1 MNENYDVI
9 VAGGGVAG
17 VAAALAAAETGART
31 AIIEKSVWWGGM
43 ATGGMIFI
51 YLPLCDGCGNQV
63 SAGLAEKLLHA
74 SIQYGPGKVDPQWR
88 EPDSRVRY
96 RTRFSPAGFVMAMD
110 ELLEKHGID
119 LWLDTLVGGCT
130 VENDRVTALKVLNK
144 SGEHI
149 LAGRVVVDATG
160 DAEIVRRAGGRCVE
174 DANALAMWAI
184 QAVEHRGDSPVP
196 GYELS
201 SHVGSAINGQI
212 EPFSWNAPPNKR
224 RGTDGRA
231 VTEFV
236 MDSRRWLREYY
247 NRHYAG
253 GVYNRE
259 NLYALT
265 LPTMAQFRRIARIVS
280 RSGIPGLGY
289 NTPFDESIGVSADWS
304 HTKVVQEIP
313 FSAMLPEKVEGVIVA
328 GRALD
333 ASGYSWELTRSIPA
347 VAVSG
352 EAAGTAAAL
361 AAGSNI
367 PPHLL
372 PVKEL
377 QARLRRRGCLI
388 SMREIGIDYRNH
400 RPVGAEAK
408 GH

>member
-17 VAAALAAAETGART
+17 VAAALAAAKAGART
-31 AIIEKSVWWGGM
+31 AIIEKSVWWGGL

-74 SIQYGPGKVDPQWR
+74 SIKYGPGNINPQWR
-88 EPDSRVRY
+88 EPGSPVRY
-96 RTRFSPAGFVMAMD
+96 RTAFSPAGFVMAMD
-110 ELLEKHGID
+110 ELLEKHKID
-119 LWLDTLVGGCT
+119 LWLDTLVSGCT
-130 VENDRVTALKVLNK
+130 VKENRVTGLKVLNK
-144 SGEHI
+144 SGKHT
-149 LAGRVVVDATG
+149 LTGRVVVDATG
-160 DAEIVRRAGGRCVE
+160 DAEIIRQAGGSFVE
-174 DANALAMWAI
+174 GANSLAMWAI
-184 QAVEHRGDSPVP
+184 QAMEHCGEPPVS
-196 GYELS
+196 GHKLS
-201 SHVGSAINGQI
+201 THIGSAINGQI

-224 RGTDGRA
+224 RGTNGRA

-247 NRHYAG
+247 NRNYAE

-280 RSGIPGLGY
+280 RGGIPELGY
-289 NTPFDESIGVSADWS
+289 NTPIDGSIGVSADWCHS
-304 HTKVVQEIP
+304 KVVQEIP

-328 GRALD
+328 GRAID
-333 ASGYSWELTRSIPA
+333 ASGYSWELIRSIPA

-352 EAAGTAAAL
+352 EAAGTAAAM
-361 AAGSNI
+361 AAESNI
-367 PPHLL
+367 SPHLL
-372 PVKEL
+372 PVRTL
-377 QARLRRRGCLI
+377 QDRLRLNGCLI
-388 SMREIGIDYRNH
+388 SMGEIGINYCDF
-400 RPVGAEAK
+400 RPVSADEK

>member
-17 VAAALAAAETGART
+17 VAAALAAAESGART

-63 SAGLAEKLLHA
+63 SAGLAEKLLLA
-74 SIQYGPGKVDPQWR
+74 SIKYGPGNIDPKWR
-88 EPDSRVRY
+88 VAGSRVRY
-96 RTRFSPAGFVMAMD
+96 HTPFSPAGFVMAMD
-110 ELLEKHGID
+110 ELLEKHKID
-119 LWLDTLVGGCT
+119 LWLDTLVSGCT
-130 VENDRVTALKVLNK
+130 VEDDRVTALKALNK

-149 LAGRVVVDATG
+149 LAGRIIVDATG
-160 DAEIVRRAGGRCVE
+160 DAEIVRRAGGRCTE
-174 DANALAMWAI
+174 GGNSLAMWAL
-184 QAVEHRGDSPVP
+184 QAVENGDDSLSKHA
-196 GYELS
+196 LS
-201 SHVGSAINGQI
+201 SHIGSAINGRI
-212 EPFSWNAPPNKR
+212 EPFSWDAPLNKR
-224 RGTDGRA
+224 RGLDGRA

-247 NRHYAG
+247 NRHYAR
-253 GVYNRE
+253 GVHNRE

-280 RSGIPGLGY
+280 RGGIPTLGY
-289 NTPFDESIGVSADWS
+289 NTPFDGSIGVSADWC
-304 HTKVVQEIP
+304 HEKVVQEIP

-328 GRALD
+328 GRAVD

-352 EAAGTAAAL
+352 EAAGTAAAM
-361 AAGSNI
+361 AAESNI
-367 PPHLL
+367 LPHLL

-377 QARLRRRGCLI
+377 QDRLRLKGCFI
-388 SMREIGIDYRNH
+388 SMREIGIDYCDF
-400 RPVGAEAK
+400 RPINGDAK